1 METEV
6 SVSVPCSCTDEM
18 GCTRCEGET
27 YFTTEVQTSDID
39 VPTRIAVDLHR
50 RGLITASA
58 LSDGLNLE
66 QLYGM
71 IGETL

>member
-6 SVSVPCSCTDEM
+6 SVPVPCGCEENGCPSCD
-18 GCTRCEGET
+18 GEG
-27 YFTTEVQTSDID
+27 YFMTEVQTSEID

-58 LSDGLNLE
+58 LNDGLNLE